1 MQNWICLILQGSAS
15 SGFSWSGW
23 AGLSEEAV
31 NQIFENGMV
40 ISANPVEKKFK
51 LNIEPLFPKKIVDFA
66 IHQFFNLNSIT
77 QGIWAIMYYF
87 SQVI

>member
-1 MQNWICLILQGSAS
+1 
-15 SGFSWSGW
+15 
-23 AGLSEEAV
+23 
-31 NQIFENGMV
+31 MV